1 MGVTIARIDLAH
13 LRSSTRNLNRSPS
26 FGPRMKA
33 TLWPSAIC
41 SSLPENFEREE
52 GPHVVA
58 TIVSNDC
65 MQDWY
70 AAPLMPDLRTNLIT
84 CDVVCINETK
94 FFFNLLLL
102 VLILEFLYCFNW
114 DWKLVFFSKYLQIQ
128 LNRWSICIHRILLG
142 EFYLDIWIFFYLT

>member
-1 MGVTIARIDLAH
+1 MTP
-13 LRSSTRNLNRSPS
+13 SPS
-26 FGPRMKA
+26 LGPRVEA

-70 AAPLMPDLRTNLIT
+70 CGPLLMPDPRRNLIT
-84 CDVVCINETK
+84 CGAVCINNETK
-94 FFFNLLLL
+94 FSFATLT
-102 VLILEFLYCFNW
+102 LEFLYRF
-114 DWKLVFFSKYLQIQ
+114 DWLEIGNLFFFFKIS
-128 LNRWSICIHRILLG
+128 LNSILLG
-142 EFYLDIWIFFYLT
+142 EFYLDILLFNAELKFGYL

>member
-13 LRSSTRNLNRSPS
+13 LRSSTRNLNRSPL

-84 CDVVCINETK
+84 CDVVCINNETK

-114 DWKLVFFSKYLQIQ
+114 DWKLVFFFQNIFRF
-128 LNRWSICIHRILLG
+128 NWIVDRFVFT
-142 EFYLDIWIFFYLT
+142 EFYLENFIWIFGYSFI